1 MTVTRAVGDGA
12 RAALEDGLHPM
23 VQRVLYY
30 QMVETTA
37 VDLDALGRIGHALA
51 DDTRRRLLMELLAA
65 PAYPGELAAALGT
78 TKANVSNHLACL
90 RGCGLVL
97 AEPEGRHVRYE
108 LADAR
113 FGAALRELVELTLPP
128 ARGCEH
134 ATGAD
139 R

>member
-1 MTVTRAVGDGA
+1 M
-12 RAALEDGLHPM
+12 
-23 VQRVLYY
+23 LYY
-30 QMVETTA
+30 LAMDATA

-90 RGCGLVL
+90 RGCGLVV

-128 ARGCEH
+128 PRGCEH
-134 ATGAD
+134 DTGAD